1 MSLNIK
7 SDQAYAYAELLEVLS
22 LMEEE
27 YVNRIPKKLLNVFET
42 NKASNY
48 SNHIN
53 AEIPLEE
60 QEISEK
66 TSALLAMLMLNYWCD
81 SEEQK
86 QNLKNTFE
94 ENERKYQKELKEKY
108 NPDNIFKKDNLSQTS
123 TIAKEI
129 STDSEQS
136 VNNISNNSAEL
147 PMDYSSFPWY
157 KKVITKIKTFIYNLF
172 KGQKTPT

>member
-1 MSLNIK
+1 MAVTIKLN
-7 SDQAYAYAELLEVLS
+7 QAYAYAELLEILS

-27 YVNRIPKKLLNVFET
+27 YINRIPKKLMNIFET
-42 NKASNY
+42 HKASEY

-53 AEIPLEE
+53 PEVPLEE
-60 QEISEK
+60 QNISEK

-86 QNLKNTFE
+86 QSLKNTFE
-94 ENERKYQKELKEKY
+94 ENERKYQEELKEKY
-108 NPDNIFKKDNLSQTS
+108 NPDNIFKNNNQTINQEATSS
-123 TIAKEI
+123 TV
-129 STDSEQS
+129 SEQPA
-136 VNNISNNSAEL
+136 NNISNNPAEL

-157 KKVITKIKTFIYNLF
+157 KKIITKVKTFIYNLF

>member
-1 MSLNIK
+1 MAVTIK
-7 SDQAYAYAELLEVLS
+7 QNQAYAYAELLEVLS

-27 YVNRIPKKLLNVFET
+27 YVNRIPKKLMNIFET
-42 NKASNY
+42 YKASEY

-53 AEIPLEE
+53 PEVPLEE
-60 QEISEK
+60 QNISEK

-86 QNLKNTFE
+86 QSLKNTFE
-94 ENERKYQKELKEKY
+94 ENERKYQEELKEKY
-108 NPDNIFKKDNLSQTS
+108 NPDNIFKNNNQTINQEATSS
-123 TIAKEI
+123 TA
-129 STDSEQS
+129 SEQI
-136 VNNISNNSAEL
+136 VDNSSINPADL

-172 KGQKTPT
+172 KSNKTPT